1 MSSCVQSLYGT
12 DCASHANVDAFATYC
27 LHKEK
32 AAIAARLSGFC
43 TVADRSADNPVL
55 RIGNSWS
62 RDLFAGDFYRSD
74 GAPGRLPHT
83 SLVFVQSKDGN
94 TVAANPSTLGGGESD
109 KHLIYEGL
117 SRVDADAV
125 MAGATTARSE
135 RMVFSVW
142 HPELVALR
150 LATGQGRHPAQ
161 VVVTDRG
168 DLPIETALMF
178 NEPSLR
184 VFLITKTGTA
194 TALRHRIGDRPWV
207 DVING
212 GDPLSLRVAMEQ
224 LFERGIRVVSCVG
237 GRTLATGM
245 IAERLVSDIYL
256 TTSAQAGGE
265 PGTPFYEGPPLRLR
279 TVVEKAGR
287 GEEAGVKFEHLLIE
301 S

>member
-1 MSSCVQSLYGT
+1 MQSLYGT

-27 LHKEK
+27 EHKEK
-32 AAIAARLSGFC
+32 EAAAARLSGFY
-43 TVADRSADNPVL
+43 TVADRSADSPVL
-55 RIGNSWS
+55 RIGNVWS
-62 RDLFAGDFYRSD
+62 RGLFDGHFYRTD
-74 GAPGRLPHT
+74 TEPAGLPHV

-94 TVAANPSTLGGGESD
+94 TVAADPSTLGGGESD

-150 LATGQGRHPAQ
+150 QASGQSRHPAQ

-168 DLPIETALMF
+168 DLPIENGLMF
-178 NEPSLR
+178 NDPSLR

-194 TALRHRIGDRPWV
+194 TALRHRIGDRSWV
-207 DVING
+207 EVING
-212 GDPLSLRVAMEQ
+212 GEPLSLTAAMTQ
-224 LFERGIRVVSCVG
+224 LFSRGIRVVSCVG

-245 IAERLVSDIYL
+245 IREGLASDVYL
-256 TTSAQAGGE
+256 TTSPEEAGE
-265 PGTPFYEGPPLRLR
+265 PGTPFYDGPPLRLR
-279 TVVEKAGR
+279 TIVEKAGR
-287 GEEAGVKFEHLLIE
+287 GEEAGVKFEHLVIE
-301 S
+301 R